1 VSAFGLLTLRIAAG
15 TSIRYDTSVKLRDLP
30 RALGFA
36 TAPREYPS
44 DIQSFRLAVEGEVR
58 FATWRHPGETPKAI
72 RQESVNALREFL
84 REGDVAIDIGAHT
97 GDSTVPMAL
106 AVGPR
111 GTVFALEPNPYV
123 FKVLALNAA
132 LNPAKTRIVP
142 LMFAAMPTDGEF
154 EFEYSD
160 EGYCNGGFH
169 QSISRWKHGH
179 FSKLR
184 VQGRNLANYLRANA
198 ADKLLRLCLIKIDTE
213 GFDRE
218 VVRSLAGLLRIHR
231 PYIKS
236 EIYKHMPARERAG
249 YFDDLRALGYRVF
262 KCEEDVY
269 RGEELRRPD
278 DLSRWRH
285 FDIFAVPGT

>member
-1 VSAFGLLTLRIAAG
+1 
-15 TSIRYDTSVKLRDLP
+15 VKLRDIP

-36 TAPREYPS
+36 AAPREYPS
-44 DIQSFRLAVEGEVR
+44 EIQSFTLPTDGEVR
-58 FATWRHPGETPKAI
+58 FATWRHPGETPKTI
-72 RQESVNALREFL
+72 SQDGVNALREFL

-97 GDSTVPMAL
+97 GDSTMPMAL

-111 GTVFALEPNPYV
+111 GAVFALEPNPYV
-123 FKVLALNAA
+123 FKVLALNAT
-132 LNPAKTRIVP
+132 LNPRTTRIVP
-142 LMFAAMPTDGEF
+142 LMFAAMPEDGEF

-169 QSISRWKHGH
+169 QSISRWRHGH

-184 VQGRNLANYLRANA
+184 VQGRNLAEYLRANA
-198 ADKLLRLCLIKIDTE
+198 ADELSRLRLIKIDTE

-218 VVRSLAGLLRIHR
+218 IARSLVDLVTTHR

-236 EIYKHMPARERAG
+236 EIYKHLPPAERAG
-249 YFDDLRALGYRVF
+249 YFDDLRGLGYRVF

-269 RGEELRRPD
+269 RGEELRQAE
-278 DLSRWRH
+278 DLTRWRH
-285 FDIFAVPGT
+285 FDIFAVPEELA

>member
-1 VSAFGLLTLRIAAG
+1 
-15 TSIRYDTSVKLRDLP
+15 VKLRDLP
-30 RALGFA
+30 RALGFGA
-36 TAPREYPS
+36 APREYPS
-44 DIQSFRLAVEGEVR
+44 DIQSVTLATDGELR
-58 FATWRHPGETPKAI
+58 FATWRHPGETPKTI
-72 RQESVNALREFL
+72 TQESVNALRAFL

-97 GDSTVPMAL
+97 GDSTMPMAL
-106 AVGPR
+106 AVGR
-111 GTVFALEPNPYV
+111 SGAVFALEPNPYV
-123 FKVLALNAA
+123 FKVLALNAT
-132 LNPAKTRIVP
+132 LNPGRTRIVP
-142 LMFAAMPTDGEF
+142 LMFAAMPADGEF

-184 VQGRNLANYLRANA
+184 VQGRNLVNYLRAHA
-198 ADKLLRLCLIKIDTE
+198 PDELPRLRLIKIDTE

-218 VVRSLAGLLRIHR
+218 VMRSLTDLVRAHR

-236 EIYKHMPARERAG
+236 EIYKHLPSHERAG
-249 YFDDLRALGYRVF
+249 YFEELRGLGYRVF

-285 FDIFAVPGT
+285 FDIFAMPEELAYNVRSADL